1 MNDRSSRI
9 IIFFGTLIATLLVVL
24 IVVLLTSDDP
34 DPVLS
39 AAETSATTVV
49 TSTTSSPPAISG
61 TTTAPG
67 TTAAPV
73 ATAAPATSA
82 ATPTTAPPQV
92 YLLPEGFGPIVRGVD
107 ESDLVAS
114 GDLVFDGWDATDPP
128 DGYWCGW
135 GSGAGSQL
143 GLVGTQIFEFG
154 IGVVY
159 VTDPSVMTPEGISL
173 SSSEANIVAAY
184 GPPDEQHAGPYV
196 PSESWNYYQF
206 GAHGYRFIFDGGSM
220 LQMQAGDWEKLHL
233 GEGCL

>member
-24 IVVLLTSDDP
+24 IVILLISDDP
-34 DPVLS
+34 DPAPS
-39 AAETSATTVV
+39 AAETSVTTVDV
-49 TSTTSSPPAISG
+49 TTSSPPATSG
-61 TTTAPG
+61 T
-67 TTAAPV
+67 
-73 ATAAPATSA
+73 TAAPATSA
-82 ATPTTAPPQV
+82 APATTAAPVTSAATPTTATSTV
-92 YLLPEGFGPIVRGVD
+92 YLLPEGFGPIVRGAD
-107 ESDLVAS
+107 ENDLVAS

-135 GSGAGSQL
+135 GSGAGPHT
-143 GLVGTQIFEFG
+143 GLVGTQIFDFG

-196 PSESWNYYQF
+196 LTESWIYYQF
-206 GAHGYRFIFDGGSM
+206 GAHGYRFVFDGGSM
-220 LQMQAGDWEKLHL
+220 QQMQAGDWEKLHL
-233 GEGCL
+233 GEGCF